1 MPSLRSRKEGVFY
14 GDDTHARNS
23 MISFPDS
30 LFTWLVAALLLFWFV
45 GAHNRLVRLRATA
58 LQAFG
63 TLDTALVRQLD
74 FVTASALPDADVPVP
89 TVVVAT
95 SEDVRRA
102 ALQASAR
109 QFTALLAATRLRPL
123 DPEVIAAMSTS
134 LHVMLNAWQ
143 RMDPEAT
150 PRSSADSR
158 ESRADPRAGSPEPGS
173 STATV
178 IPWPEPSATAEISR
192 VQFNLAVAGYNAAA
206 RQFPA
211 VLVAWLFRLRPAAPV
226 C

>member
-1 MPSLRSRKEGVFY
+1 MTSL
-14 GDDTHARNS
+14 
-23 MISFPDS
+23 PDS
-30 LFTWLVAALLLFWFV
+30 LLTWLVAALLLFWFV

-74 FVTASALPDADVPVP
+74 FVTASALPDADAPVP

-95 SEDVRRA
+95 REDVRRA

-123 DPEVIAAMSTS
+123 DPEVVAAMSTS

-143 RMDPEAT
+143 RMDSEAVT
-150 PRSSADSR
+150 RSSADSR
-158 ESRADPRAGSPEPGS
+158 VSRADPLAGPSKPGS
-173 STATV
+173 SIAIV
-178 IPWPEPSATAEISR
+178 MPWPEPSATAEISR
-192 VQFNLAVAGYNAAA
+192 VQFNLAVAGYNAAV

>member
-1 MPSLRSRKEGVFY
+1 MPSLRSRMEGVFY
-14 GDDTHARNS
+14 GNDIHARNS
-23 MISFPDS
+23 MTSLPDS
-30 LFTWLVAALLLFWFV
+30 LLTWLVAALLLFWFV

-74 FVTASALPDADVPVP
+74 FVTASALPDADAPVP

-95 SEDVRRA
+95 REDVRRA

-123 DPEVIAAMSTS
+123 DPEVVAAMSTS

-143 RMDPEAT
+143 RMDSEAVT
-150 PRSSADSR
+150 RSSADSR
-158 ESRADPRAGSPEPGS
+158 VSRADPLAGPSKPGS
-173 STATV
+173 SIAIV
-178 IPWPEPSATAEISR
+178 MPWPEPSATAEISR
-192 VQFNLAVAGYNAAA
+192 VQFNLAVAGYNAAV

>member
-1 MPSLRSRKEGVFY
+1 
-14 GDDTHARNS
+14 

-143 RMDPEAT
+143 RMDPEAVT
-150 PRSSADSR
+150 RSNADGR
-158 ESRADPRAGSPEPGS
+158 ELRADLLAGPLESGS
-173 STATV
+173 SIATV
-178 IPWPEPSATAEISR
+178 IPWPEPSTATEISR
-192 VQFNLAVAGYNAAA
+192 VQFNLAVAGYNAAV

>member
-1 MPSLRSRKEGVFY
+1 
-14 GDDTHARNS
+14 

-74 FVTASALPDADVPVP
+74 FVTASALPDADVPAP

-143 RMDPEAT
+143 RMDPEAVT
-150 PRSSADSR
+150 RSNADGR
-158 ESRADPRAGSPEPGS
+158 ELRADLLAGPLESGS
-173 STATV
+173 SIATV
-178 IPWPEPSATAEISR
+178 IPWPEPSTATEISR
-192 VQFNLAVAGYNAAA
+192 VQFNLAVAGYNAAV